1 MPLRLHIFIYA
12 YVHKAPCV
20 TQRACRYAYITSGL
34 FNRLFNRMAMRML
47 RGVAKSAH
55 RCVESIQFSVIER
68 ETTASSFW
76 GVSRNE
82 NMHRLRT
89 MARLHDSL
97 FRIQLEMQE
106 YEAKFELL
114 RIKAETS
121 FQQQAS
127 EAQQKDDFNKMR
139 LVELQK
145 KALSKSENIL
155 LFTLN
160 GLEKKGYIQNI
171 NNIIQYTVKQHKMV
185 QEEGLIDDSQH
196 ESLVDAFDQIS
207 NNVAKGQD
215 ILETLDA
222 QSWNVEN
229 EQEQS
234 EEGCAEDDSA
244 FSRWRNKMSMQ
255 SQSGPL
261 VLPAAAA
268 AGGMA
273 IAPYTVNNLDSSYG
287 PTPSTAYEL
296 EHMRA
301 CAATTPQQYRS
312 LQQQQKHELEKS
324 LGSAYRI

>member
-1 MPLRLHIFIYA
+1 
-12 YVHKAPCV
+12 
-20 TQRACRYAYITSGL
+20 
-34 FNRLFNRMAMRML
+34 MRML

-55 RCVESIQFSVIER
+55 RCVESIQFSVIRASIER

-89 MARLHDSL
+89 MERLHDSL

-106 YEAKFELL
+106 YEAKFQTL

-127 EAQQKDDFNKMR
+127 EAQQKDNFNKMR

-255 SQSGPL
+255 SQPGHCVGCPL
-261 VLPAAAA
+261 PSAAAA
-268 AGGMA
+268 AGGILPHQHQHQQQHQPPPA
-273 IAPYTVNNLDSSYG
+273 IAPYTVNSLDSSHDPTQAAAYG
-287 PTPSTAYEL
+287 L

-301 CAATTPQQYRS
+301 CAATTPEQYRS
-312 LQQQQKHELEKS
+312 LQQQQKYELEKS
-324 LGSAYRI
+324 LGGAYLI

>member
-1 MPLRLHIFIYA
+1 M
-12 YVHKAPCV
+12 K
-20 TQRACRYAYITSGL
+20 
-34 FNRLFNRMAMRML
+34 ML

-55 RCVESIQFSVIER
+55 RCVESIQFSVIRASIER

-196 ESLVDAFDQIS
+196 ESLVDAFDHIS

-244 FSRWRNKMSMQ
+244 FSRWRNKMSLQ
-255 SQSGPL
+255 SQTGPL

-268 AGGMA
+268 AAAAAAGGMA
-273 IAPYTVNNLDSSYG
+273 IPPNTVNHLDSSHG

-324 LGSAYRI
+324 LGTAYRI